1 MNSETHNEKEISL
14 NDLVKFS
21 LHSSQTYT
29 GERLRQLM
37 DSIESVGLINPIIV
51 RPAADNKYEIICGHN
66 RAKAMKAL
74 GRDVIRADIRSCL
87 SDDEA
92 TRLYYDSNLN
102 QQSFADWSYSQ
113 KIIAIKYYDA
123 MIRNNSN
130 QGKRNDLIEKTDDER
145 ENETC
150 VHTRH
155 KSAKN
160 SSRKT
165 ARDKMARQLGIST
178 ATFSKYRRIIK
189 LPEDTLKIIGQLLD
203 DKTITFEAAYL
214 ISNVEEN
221 RLNDLLEYAIKNKAS
236 QKIKM
241 DMMKQL
247 SKPLKKGW
255 VRPRFEINEYFE
267 LRKKRTGKLKP
278 RL

>member
-1 MNSETHNEKEISL
+1 MNSETHNEKNIRL

-21 LHSSQTYT
+21 LHSSQTYE
-29 GERLRQLM
+29 GERLKQLM

-74 GRDVIRADIRSCL
+74 GRDVIRANIRRGL

-102 QQSFADWSYSQ
+102 QQSFADFSYTQ
-113 KIIAIKYYDA
+113 KIEAIKYYDA

-130 QGKRNDLIEKTDDER
+130 QGKRNDLLEKTDKESEDG
-145 ENETC
+145 TY

-155 KSAKN
+155 KSDKK
-160 SSRKT
+160 SRRCT

-189 LPEDTLKIIGQLLD
+189 LPENTLKIIGQLLD
-203 DKTITFEAAYL
+203 DKTIPFEAAYL
-214 ISNVEEN
+214 LSNLKEKDRDE
-221 RLNDLLEYAIKNKAS
+221 LLEYAKNNKKY
-236 QKIKM
+236 KIKLQ
-241 DMMKQL
+241 QL
-247 SKPLKKGW
+247 RLLSNAKKEKRIIPQIG
-255 VRPRFEINEYFE
+255 VKEYFE
-267 LRKKRTGKLKP
+267 LRKTKP
-278 RL
+278 KMITPVV

>member
-1 MNSETHNEKEISL
+1 MNSETHNEKNISL

-74 GRDVIRADIRSCL
+74 GRDVIRADIRRGL

-92 TRLYYDSNLN
+92 TQLYYDSNLN
-102 QQSFADWSYSQ
+102 QQSFADFSYTQ
-113 KIIAIKYYDA
+113 KIEAIKYYDA
-123 MIRNNSN
+123 FIRNNSH
-130 QGKRNDLIEKTDDER
+130 QGKRNDLLEKTDKESED
-145 ENETC
+145 ETC
-150 VHTRH
+150 VQTRH
-155 KSAKN
+155 KSDKK
-160 SSRKT
+160 SRRGT

-189 LPEDTLKIIGQLLD
+189 LPDDTVKTIGQLLD
-203 DKTITFEAAYL
+203 NKTITFEAAYL
-214 ISNVEEN
+214 ISNVEEKQ
-221 RLNDLLEYAIKNKAS
+221 LNDLLKYAIKNKDS
-236 QKIKM
+236 QKIKL
-241 DMMKQL
+241 DMLKQL

-255 VRPRFEINEYFE
+255 VRPRIDINEYFE
-267 LRKKRTGKLKP
+267 LRKKRTVEIRP